1 MAHTAPATP
10 GPATRHPAKPARQGH
25 PAHSASAAKLV
36 LPALG
41 GVVYGLWTSGIDRH
55 AGPITGWNVLLGV
68 VSALAFAGLAYG
80 IHAIAS
86 HLPRELR
93 ALTWAAFAGISFGF
107 LHSLADTSV
116 LKSAGLSLV
125 IAASV
130 FAAVFYRYYTREN

>member
-10 GPATRHPAKPARQGH
+10 GPTTRHPAKPTH
-25 PAHSASAAKLV
+25 PASAAKLV

-41 GVVYGLWTSGIDRH
+41 AVVYGLWTSGIDRH

-68 VSALAFAGLAYG
+68 VSALAFAGLAYA
-80 IHAIAS
+80 IHAIAPR
-86 HLPRELR
+86 LPRELR

-130 FAAVFYRYYTREN
+130 FAAVFYHYCTREN

>member
-1 MAHTAPATP
+1 MAHAAPATP
-10 GPATRHPAKPARQGH
+10 GPATRHPAHPARQRH
-25 PAHSASAAKLV
+25 TASTAALV

-41 GVVYGLWTSGIDRH
+41 GVVYGLWTSGIDRD

-80 IHAIAS
+80 IHAIAPR
-86 HLPRELR
+86 LPRELR
-93 ALTWAAFAGISFGF
+93 ALTWAVFAGISFGF

-130 FAAVFYRYYTREN
+130 FVAAIYHYCTREN